1 MTVLLLVVIY
11 FAFISLG
18 LPDSLLG
25 SAWPSMYV
33 SMGSTITGAGTLAM
47 LISACTIISS
57 LMADR
62 ILHRFGT
69 HIVTTV
75 SVAMT
80 AAALFGFSFSTSYL
94 HLVFWCIPYGLG
106 AGAVDS
112 ALNNYVA
119 LHYSSRHMSWLHC
132 MWGIGASVGPWIM
145 GRCLVSGMGWPAGYQ
160 IIGSMQVVLTLILLC
175 SLPLWRQKEHS
186 VSEDET
192 RNVLSLKEA
201 IALPGAKQI
210 LIAFLCYCGLEG
222 TTGLWAASWLVT
234 VKGFSATE
242 AAGFAALFYLGITI
256 GRALSGF
263 ISDSTGD
270 VNMIRLGQGIT
281 MLGIL
286 LLILGPSP
294 ALYKTGLILI
304 GLGCAPIYPSIIH
317 STPDRFG
324 KENSQSLVGIQMAA
338 AYVGSMFAPKGFGL
352 LSDWAGMHW
361 YSAYLLFFLVLMTV
375 MTEHANR
382 QSSL

>member
-1 MTVLLLVVIY
+1 MYLALLAVIY
-11 FAFISLG
+11 LSFISLG
-18 LPDSLLG
+18 LPDTVLG
-25 SAWPSMYV
+25 SAWPLMHTELGVGIAHGGLV
-33 SMGSTITGAGTLAM
+33 SMTISLMTVV
-47 LISACTIISS
+47 SS
-57 LMADR
+57 LLSDR
-62 ILHRFGT
+62 INQKLHAG
-69 HIVTTV
+69 IVTFV
-75 SVAMT
+75 STLMT
-80 AAALFGFSFSTSYL
+80 AVALWGFSLCTR
-94 HLVFWCIPYGLG
+94 FWMLLLWAIPYGLG
-106 AGAVDS
+106 AGSVDA

-119 LHYSSRHMSWLHC
+119 IHYKSSHMSWLHC

-160 IIGSMQVVLTLILLC
+160 IIGSMQAVLTLILLC

-210 LIAFLCYCGLEG
+210 LVAFLCYCGLEG

-281 MLGIL
+281 LLGIL

-294 ALYKTGLILI
+294 VLYKTGLTLI

-338 AYVGSMFAPKGFGL
+338 AYVGSMFVPKGFGL

-382 QSSL
+382 QTSL